1 MSNILFL
8 NLISQIITFLEG
20 FILSTVYP
28 DRIFVLV
35 KSNVIILWK
44 KNLSPSIYPS
54 SEQASSLASEL
65 SLHLAS

>member
-44 KNLSPSIYPS
+44 KIYLSIY
-54 SEQASSLASEL
+54 L
-65 SLHLAS
+65 SI